1 MAVRA
6 RERLDA
12 TTGGWIFGS
21 VAIALSGIAACG
33 CGSSISAGG
42 AADASSSSGATV
54 DATTQD
60 APASADVQS
69 PPPDVGAAPSPD
81 AQGLPG
87 AQGAPDAQEASAGFD
102 AGPAAADS
110 GPQSKKILIYAVTQ
124 PAGAYRHASI
134 PDAAN
139 AIAAALG
146 GLGLTTEAVGTTDA
160 TNVVDATKFTAE
172 SLAQYGAVILLS
184 DDGEP
189 FGYPATQEIQNLV
202 DYVQQGGALVAA
214 HCTTDSYGGGYSGP
228 ILNHPASVPFHTLLG
243 ATMVDHSNLGPATC
257 KTVGSHVSV
266 AKLPVTFNTTE
277 EIYNFSG
284 FAADNQVVMTCISDQ
299 NPQVVR
305 SVAWYREVGAG
316 RYFYTSLG
324 HTSQVWMM
332 PMDPAQPSS
341 LLLQNHFIPGLF
353 WAMKR

>member
-1 MAVRA
+1 MVVTAI
-6 RERLDA
+6 ERFNA
-12 TTGGWIFGS
+12 TVGRWIYGS
-21 VAIALSGIAACG
+21 IAMSGIAACG
-33 CGSSISAGG
+33 VGSSGSSAGG
-42 AADASSSSGATV
+42 DASSSPMATV
-54 DATTQD
+54 DATSQD
-60 APASADVQS
+60 APASADVES
-69 PPPDVGAAPSPD
+69 SPPDVGAATSPD
-81 AQGLPG
+81 AQGL
-87 AQGAPDAQEASAGFD
+87 PDAQEASAGVD
-102 AGPAAADS
+102 AGPAATDS
-110 GPQSKKILIYAVTQ
+110 GPMSNKVLIYAVTQ

-146 GLGLTTEAVGTTDA
+146 AVGLTTEAVGTTDA
-160 TNVVDATKFTAE
+160 TNVVDPTKFTAE

-257 KTVGSHVSV
+257 TTVGSHVSV
-266 AKLPVTFNTTE
+266 AKLPVTFNTTD

-341 LLLQNHFIPGLF
+341 LLLQNHFLPGLL